1 MTVRAYLIVY
11 NLIQGL
17 TISLYIKGMP
27 SLLRPVSGLHIAVLA
42 AVSGRIFCGMEF
54 SSTDFTYFLKTHLYL
69 LAVPFIMPFLTPFL
83 CHGVP
88 WCATTCHKVAYF
100 GSVPRQ
106 KNLAGE
112 PNGRNSVQNISKK
125 IPIFAFGCKK
135 GYKKESHLSNSLS
148 IS

>member
-11 NLIQGL
+11 DLIQSL
-17 TISLYIKGMP
+17 TISLYIKGMA
-27 SLLRPVSGLHIAVLA
+27 SLLRPVSGLNIAVLA

-83 CHGVP
+83 CHGVS

-125 IPIFAFGCKK
+125 NPHICIWLQK
-135 GYKKESHLSNSLS
+135 GVQKRESPK
-148 IS
+148 